1 MSDRAFSLAGQVILV
16 TGGSS
21 GIGQAIAL
29 ACARSGADVAITYR
43 TNRAGADETTS
54 AITALGRRA
63 AARPLDLTSEADI
76 RALAPW
82 MRDTFDRVDTWINN
96 AGADILTGD
105 ATTLTPLQR
114 LDRLLTVD
122 LRGTILASWEAVAL
136 MK

>member
-1 MSDRAFSLAGQVILV
+1 MPDRSLSLAGQVILV

-43 TNRAGADETTS
+43 ANRAGADNTIS
-54 AITALGRRA
+54 AITALGRRS
-63 AARPLDLTSEADI
+63 AARALDLTSEADV

-82 MRDTFDRVDTWINN
+82 MRDTFERVDTWINN

-105 ATTLTPLQR
+105 AAKPR
-114 LDRLLTVD
+114 RCSG
-122 LRGTILASWEAVAL
+122 R
-136 MK
+136 